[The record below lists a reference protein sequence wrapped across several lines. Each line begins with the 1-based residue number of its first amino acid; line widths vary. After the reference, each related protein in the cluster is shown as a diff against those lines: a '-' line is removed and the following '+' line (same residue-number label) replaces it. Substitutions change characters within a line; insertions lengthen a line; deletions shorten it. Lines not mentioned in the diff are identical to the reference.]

1 MGQFKYEA
9 KDRTGEIVKGTITAD
24 SEAGVSQKLKAQ
36 GLTLVSAK
44 KGLSF
49 DVNISFGGSVTAKDL
64 KTFTRQFATMIDA
77 GLPLVQCLDIL
88 GSQSENKW
96 FGEKLLEI
104 KELVEGGST
113 FSEALGKYPRIFD
126 ELFVALIAAGE
137 MGGILDTIM
146 KRLAEYIEKKERLQR
161 QIKGA
166 MVYPIGILVIM
177 TAVVVVLLKWVIPT
191 FEKMFEDFGSADAL
205 PYPTQIVIG
214 ISDGFSDHFVLIIG
228 AVIAISVGYTLF
240 YRSKRGRA
248 IMDRVFLVMP
258 IIGPVV
264 KKIAVARFTRTL
276 GTLLSS
282 GVPILDSLDTVAKAA
297 GNRVVENAI
306 MYAREKISEGRNISD
321 PLREAKIFP
330 GMVVQM
336 IAVGEQ
342 TGALDVMCNKIADF
356 YDEEVDVAV
365 SALTSLLEPIMMVV
379 IGVIVG
385 GMVIAMYLPIFTM
398 ADTIKE

>member
-1 MGQFKYEA
+1 MAQFKYEA
-9 KDRTGEIVKGTITAD
+9 KDRDGAVVKGTMTVD
-24 SEAGVSQKLKAQ
+24 SEAAVSQKLKAQ
-36 GLTLVSAK
+36 GLTLVSAQ
-44 KGLSF
+44 KGFSL
-49 DVNISFGGSVTAKDL
+49 DVNLSFGGSANAKDL

-137 MGGILDTIM
+137 IGGILDTIM

-161 QIKGA
+161 QVKGA

-177 TAVVVVLLKWVIPT
+177 TVVVVVLLKWVIPT

-205 PYPTQIVIG
+205 PYPTQLVIG
-214 ISDGFSDHFVLIIG
+214 ISDGFADHFVLIIG
-228 AVIAISVGYTLF
+228 AVIAFSVGYTMF
-240 YRSKRGRA
+240 YRTKRGRA
-248 IMDRVFLVMP
+248 IMDRIFLIMP
-258 IIGPVV
+258 IVGPVV

-306 MYAREKISEGRNISD
+306 LYARERISEGRNISD
-321 PLREAKIFP
+321 PLKEAKIFP

-342 TGALDVMCNKIADF
+342 TGALDIMCNKIADF

-365 SALTSLLEPIMMVV
+365 AALTSMLEPIMMVV
-379 IGVIVG
+379 IGTVVG
-385 GMVIAMYLPIFTM
+385 GMVIAMYLPIFSM

>member
-1 MGQFKYEA
+1 MAQFKYEA
-9 KDRTGEIVKGTITAD
+9 KDRNGDVVKGTIAAD
-24 SEAGVSQKLKAQ
+24 SEAAVSQKLKSK
-36 GLTLVSAK
+36 GLTLVSVK
-44 KGLSF
+44 KGLSL
-49 DVNISFGGSVTAKDL
+49 NINLSLGGSVTAKDL

-104 KELVEGGST
+104 KGLVEGGST
-113 FSEALGKYPRIFD
+113 FSEALGKFPRIFD

-137 MGGILDTIM
+137 IGGILDIIM

-161 QIKGA
+161 QVKGA
-166 MVYPIGILVIM
+166 MVYPIGILTIM
-177 TAVVVVLLKWVIPT
+177 IAVVVVLLKWVIPT
-191 FEKMFEDFGSADAL
+191 FEKMFEDFGAVDSM

-214 ISDGFSDHFVLIIG
+214 ISNGFEEHFALIIG
-228 AVIAISVGYTLF
+228 TMIGIVVGYVMF

-248 IMDRVFLVMP
+248 IMDRVFLIMP

-297 GNRVVENAI
+297 GNKVVENAI
-306 MYAREKISEGRNISD
+306 MYAREKITEGRNISD
-321 PLREAKIFP
+321 PLKEAKVFP

-365 SALTSLLEPIMMVV
+365 AALTSMLEPIMMVV
-379 IGVIVG
+379 IGGIVG

-398 ADTIKE
+398 ADTIKD